1 MIKKCKVIINN
12 EAVTVIRFGNI
23 EVQIPSI
30 HKKADYVNVLYENG
44 KYKIVDED
52 YKDNLTNKNC
62 NTKKDNKKTTAVN
75 ESK

>member
-44 KYKIVDED
+44 KYKIVDGD
-52 YKDNLTNKNC
+52 YKDNLTKNC
-62 NTKKDNKKTTAVN
+62 NAKKDNKKTTAVN

>member
-12 EAVTVIRFGNI
+12 EAVTVVRFDNI

-44 KYKIVDED
+44 KYKIVDTNYED
-52 YKDNLTNKNC
+52 NVITKNY
-62 NTKKDNKKTTAVN
+62 NTKKDNKKTTAVD

>member
-1 MIKKCKVIINN
+1 MIKRCKVIINN
-12 EAVTVIRFGNI
+12 EAVTVIRFDNI

-44 KYKIVDED
+44 KYKMVDED
-52 YKDNLTNKNC
+52 CKDNVINKNY
-62 NTKKDNKKTTAVN
+62 NTKKDNKKTTVVD

>member
-44 KYKIVDED
+44 KYKIVDAD
-52 YKDNLTNKNC
+52 YKDNLINKNC
-62 NTKKDNKKTTAVN
+62 NTKKDNKKTTVVD